1 MKTIKSLAVAMAAM
15 SFVAC
20 SNEEGNVVNNQEKGI
35 PVQFNMSIGGMSQ
48 SRTITGDGT
57 GGKRSVDWRDGD
69 AVGIFVNGVDPIHNY
84 IYNEGDGN
92 WGQKTSEDAIYLEEG
107 EQYKFHAYYPNNK
120 DIVTSN
126 DGLKLNVSV
135 LDDQNKIYEDG
146 NTGYDLSDVLMA
158 ETNLEEY
165 AGEEVELK
173 YSHAFAMVEVLVSGS
188 DVTEAPTSVKLRNI
202 RRFAT
207 VTLSSKSVD
216 LNNEAA
222 LENVLMCKVEPV
234 QAEGSYLYRAIVP
247 AQSVAKDEMLLEV
260 ALANGKT
267 YVFKSPE
274 VKYEQAKFRRI
285 EAVIGE
291 GKAGLTFP
299 AGSIDSWEPSE
310 ELPPV
315 DGEEKEIDL
324 IEGYYINE
332 LTAETFE
339 QVGSINTILYKA
351 GHKDYRKETFWCM
364 STYVDGANSE
374 SVSGT
379 LENDGDGNYFK
390 MSGSFS
396 NSYYKS
402 GIFFHYNGEYEKS
415 YYKLTLKAKLSD
427 TTTQLNFNAFV
438 RTSLDTDGKSNDAWF
453 FASPK
458 GNGGGQ
464 QRIDVKTQDWTEY
477 NAYFDFTHGCKDVYG
492 NTVMEEIT
500 SYPNAMFDLA
510 FIPSQAINEGTLC
523 IKDVRLVKITEGE
536 FNAQKK

>member
-1 MKTIKSLAVAMAAM
+1 
-15 SFVAC
+15 
-20 SNEEGNVVNNQEKGI
+20 
-35 PVQFNMSIGGMSQ
+35 
-48 SRTITGDGT
+48 
-57 GGKRSVDWRDGD
+57 
-69 AVGIFVNGVDPIHNY
+69 
-84 IYNEGDGN
+84 
-92 WGQKTSEDAIYLEEG
+92 
-107 EQYKFHAYYPNNK
+107 
-120 DIVTSN
+120 
-126 DGLKLNVSV
+126 
-135 LDDQNKIYEDG
+135 
-146 NTGYDLSDVLMA
+146 
-158 ETNLEEY
+158 
-165 AGEEVELK
+165 
-173 YSHAFAMVEVLVSGS
+173 
-188 DVTEAPTSVKLRNI
+188 
-202 RRFAT
+202 
-207 VTLSSKSVD
+207 
-216 LNNEAA
+216 
-222 LENVLMCKVEPV
+222 
-234 QAEGSYLYRAIVP
+234 
-247 AQSVAKDEMLLEV
+247 
-260 ALANGKT
+260 
-267 YVFKSPE
+267 
-274 VKYEQAKFRRI
+274 
-285 EAVIGE
+285 
-291 GKAGLTFP
+291 
-299 AGSIDSWEPSE
+299 
-310 ELPPV
+310 
-315 DGEEKEIDL
+315 
-324 IEGYYINE
+324 
-332 LTAETFE
+332 
-339 QVGSINTILYKA
+339 
-351 GHKDYRKETFWCM
+351 M